1 MVELASKCKQLTT
14 LNLGGHTITVAAVV
28 AVAREAPQLESLG
41 LNSCYNITDVAVVAV
56 SLRCT
61 QLSSLDLRCCSKTT
75 DLAVVAVGGLEV
87 QAAHDARPEVLHR
100 NYRHVGGG
108 GGLGVQAAHLAQSG
122 GLPQHHRSTN
132 NFMP

>member
-87 QAAHDARPEVLHR
+87 QAAHDARSTWVSAPTSPTR
-100 NYRHVGGG
+100 RWWRWPRANFSR
-108 GGLGVQAAHLAQSG
+108 
-122 GLPQHHRSTN
+122 RST
-132 NFMP
+132 